1 MIEFCPNWTIK
12 LQFFEKM
19 PPLPGPPF
27 KIRPR
32 THPLIDRLTINRS
45 DELIETL
52 TSSVSYKMTEQY
64 KGWWSSCLDV
74 CDHLSPRHHP
84 DVFQA
89 EKKGGKKKKKKR
101 KKKKINNW
109 THDATG
115 SDLIGYML
123 RWFVKWSYKQLRG
136 GGIGTTYQLMTD
148 WDFDIKCQ
156 L

>member
-1 MIEFCPNWTIK
+1 MLK
-12 LQFFEKM
+12 LAHSLNYNFWKNF
-19 PPLPGPPF
+19 PRPPF
-27 KIRPR
+27 KIRP
-32 THPLIDRLTINRS
+32 PPIPSLIGLQSIDLTNWLRLWHQVSAIRWQNNTKGDDLHVWMFVTIYLQGITPTYFR
-45 DELIETL
+45 L
-52 TSSVSYKMTEQY
+52 
-64 KGWWSSCLDV
+64 
-74 CDHLSPRHHP
+74 
-84 DVFQA
+84 
-89 EKKGGKKKKKKR
+89 KKRGGGGRRKKKR
-101 KKKKINNW
+101 KIKKINNW